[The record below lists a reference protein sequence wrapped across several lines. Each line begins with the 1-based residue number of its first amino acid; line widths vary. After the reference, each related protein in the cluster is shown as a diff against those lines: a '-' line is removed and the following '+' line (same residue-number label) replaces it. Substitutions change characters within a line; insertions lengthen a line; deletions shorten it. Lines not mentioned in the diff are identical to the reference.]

1 MIPIEFIL
9 FGAALLLVAL
19 SPRFATP
26 VALTAAVA
34 VTVYKT
40 VFGRLREGLGL
51 HGLVAHFHH
60 EQIGLINLLALL
72 LGFALL
78 AKHFEHSKAPLAI
91 RRYLAEHWTGGV
103 ILLLCI
109 FVLASFL
116 DNIAAAII
124 GGTVARTVFRDKV
137 HVGYLVAIVAASNAG
152 GSGSVIGDTTTT
164 MMWIAGVQPREV
176 LSAYVG
182 AVLALLLVAIPAA
195 WQQHKLSPIRRN
207 HAEMH
212 AEAHAIDWP
221 SIGVV
226 AFILNLAIVT
236 NVILNLRFGDW
247 SEVFPFLGISVW
259 GAILLMTPVRKPAWS
274 ELPDALRNSVFLLA
288 LVWCASMMPVD
299 ALPAASAQS
308 TFVLGLIS
316 AGFDNIPL
324 TALALHQ
331 GGFDWGYLAYAV
343 GFGGSLLWFGSSAGV
358 ALAGMFPEAKSV
370 RAWLRDGW
378 YVWLAYVLG
387 YAAML
392 LLLGWQP
399 GTLIRG

>member
-1 MIPIEFIL
+1 MIPVEFTL
-9 FGAALLLVAL
+9 FGTALVLIAIV
-19 SPRFATP
+19 PRFATP
-26 VALTAAVA
+26 VALTAAA
-34 VTVYKT
+34 VITLYKT
-40 VFGRLREGLGL
+40 ALGHFKEGVGL
-51 HGLVAHFHH
+51 HGLAAHFHH
-60 EQIGLINLLALL
+60 EWIGLINLLALL

-78 AKHFEHSKAPLAI
+78 AKHFERSRAPLAI
-91 RRYLAEHWTGGV
+91 RRYLAENWTGGL

-124 GGTVARTVFRDKV
+124 GGTVARTVFRGKV

-164 MMWIAGVQPREV
+164 MMWIAGVKPQEV

-182 AVLALLLVAIPAA
+182 AGVALLLVAIPAA
-195 WQQHKLSPIRRN
+195 WQQHKLSPVARGEGED
-207 HAEMH
+207 HH
-212 AEAHAIDWP
+212 IDWP
-221 SIGVV
+221 SIAVV
-226 AFILNLAIVT
+226 AFILNLAIIV
-236 NVILNLRFGDW
+236 NVILNLRYGDW
-247 SEVFPFLGISVW
+247 SELFPFLGISVW
-259 GAILLMTPVRKPAWS
+259 GAILLMTPVRKPEWS
-274 ELPDALRNSVFLLA
+274 ELPSALRDSVFLLA
-288 LVWCASMMPVD
+288 LVWCASMMPVET
-299 ALPAASAQS
+299 LPPASPQS

-324 TALALHQ
+324 TALALNQ
-331 GGFDWGYLAYAV
+331 GGFDWGFLAYAV

-378 YVWLAYVLG
+378 YVGIAYVLG

-392 LLLGWQP
+392 WLLGWQP
-399 GTLIRG
+399 GSLTRV